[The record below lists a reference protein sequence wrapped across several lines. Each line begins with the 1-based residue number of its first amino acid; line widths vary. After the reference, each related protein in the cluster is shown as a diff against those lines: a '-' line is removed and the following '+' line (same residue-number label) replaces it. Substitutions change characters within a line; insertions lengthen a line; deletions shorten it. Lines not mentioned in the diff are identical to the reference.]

1 MLLEDCH
8 GSLPSEGSRGSEE
21 NSVALAVQRH
31 SQGTVQRSIGTT
43 AAFGAV
49 SICVELL
56 SVVEIVVVSLPPRP
70 QLVLPALA
78 LHGEELLGHGPP
90 GPPAAPECLGD
101 PLLPPGGATV
111 QSPIISQSWA
121 RIEKVR

>member
-21 NSVALAVQRH
+21 NSVALAVERH
-31 SQGTVQRSIGTT
+31 SQGTVQRSIGAT
-43 AAFGAV
+43 AAFRAV
-49 SICVELL
+49 FVCVELL
-56 SVVEIVVVSLPPRP
+56 SVVEIVVVSLPARP
-70 QLVLPALA
+70 QVVLPALA

-90 GPPAAPECLGD
+90 SPPAAPESLGD

-111 QSPIISQSWA
+111 QSSIISQS
-121 RIEKVR
+121 